1 MPEPT
6 AALGAVASA
15 LECAEC
21 GFANVTE
28 SAECEACGANLYRA
42 RAAQRRRDEGD
53 DQLLSDA
60 VAALVTR
67 APLLAEAGSSVAEA
81 GALMREQGSGYVL
94 VVDAGHVRGIFT
106 EGDLLERVVAAG
118 RAPRAVTVE
127 QVMTR
132 DPVVLR
138 HDDSV
143 AVAIHKMVL
152 GAFHHL
158 PLVDAAGHVRGVVS
172 EHEVLRHLHR
182 LLQVPAPEQ
191 GQARGQGQAPGREQP

>member
-1 MPEPT
+1 MTERT
-6 AALGAVASA
+6 APAAAAAAPAAA
-15 LECAEC
+15 LECDEC

-42 RAAQRRRDEGD
+42 RAALRQREDDDD

-67 APLLAEAGSSVAEA
+67 APLLVEAGSSVAA
-81 GALMREQGSGYVL
+81 AAALMRASGAGYVL
-94 VVDAGHVRGIFT
+94 VVDGGRIRGIFT

-118 RAPRAVTVE
+118 AAPRAVTVE

-182 LLQVPAPEQ
+182 LLQVPAQERP
-191 GQARGQGQAPGREQP
+191 

>member
-6 AALGAVASA
+6 AAGAVTAA
-15 LECAEC
+15 AAAAQECAEC

-28 SAECEACGANLYRA
+28 SAECEACGANLYRG
-42 RAAQRRRDEGD
+42 RAALRLREQED

-81 GALMREQGSGYVL
+81 GALMRQTRTGYVL

-118 RAPRAVTVE
+118 HAPRAVTVE

-158 PLVDAAGHVRGVVS
+158 PVVDAAGQVRGVVS

-191 GQARGQGQAPGREQP
+191 GQAPGREQP

>member
-1 MPEPT
+1 MTERT
-6 AALGAVASA
+6 AAPAAAAAAA

-42 RAAQRRRDEGD
+42 QTAWRRGEED
-53 DQLLSDA
+53 DRLLSGA
-60 VAALVTR
+60 VAALVSR
-67 APLLAEAGSSVAEA
+67 APLLTEAGSSVAAA
-81 GALMREQGSGYVL
+81 GALMREHGVSYVL
-94 VVDAGHVRGIFT
+94 AVDAGRIRGIFT

-152 GAFHHL
+152 GSFHHL
-158 PLVDAAGHVRGVVS
+158 PLVDAAGHIHGVVS
-172 EHEVLRHLHR
+172 EHEVLLHLHR
-182 LLQVPAPEQ
+182 LLQVPAPPQ
-191 GQARGQGQAPGREQP
+191 Q

>member
-1 MPEPT
+1 MTERT
-6 AALGAVASA
+6 AAPAAAAAAA

-42 RAAQRRRDEGD
+42 QAALRRGEED
-53 DQLLSDA
+53 DRLLSGA
-60 VAALVTR
+60 VAALVSR
-67 APLLAEAGSSVAEA
+67 APLLTEAGSSVAAA
-81 GALMREQGSGYVL
+81 GALMREHGVSYVL
-94 VVDAGHVRGIFT
+94 AVDAGRIRGIFT

-118 RAPRAVTVE
+118 LAPRAVTVE

-152 GAFHHL
+152 GSFHHL
-158 PLVDAAGHVRGVVS
+158 PLVDAAGHIHGVVS
-172 EHEVLRHLHR
+172 EHEVLLHLHR
-182 LLQVPAPEQ
+182 LLQVPAPPQ
-191 GQARGQGQAPGREQP
+191 Q

>member
-1 MPEPT
+1 MTERT
-6 AALGAVASA
+6 AAPAAAAA
-15 LECAEC
+15 LECGEC

-42 RAAQRRRDEGD
+42 RTALRRREED
-53 DQLLSDA
+53 DRFLSGA
-60 VAALVTR
+60 VAALVSR
-67 APLLAEAGSSVAEA
+67 APLLVEAGSSVAAA
-81 GALMREQGSGYVL
+81 GALMRKHGVSYVL
-94 VVDAGHVRGIFT
+94 AVDAGRVRGIFT
-106 EGDLLERVVAAG
+106 EGDLLERVIAAG

-152 GAFHHL
+152 GAFHHI
-158 PLVDAAGHVRGVVS
+158 PLVDAAGHIHGVIS
-172 EHEVLRHLHR
+172 EHEVLLHLHR
-182 LLQVPAPEQ
+182 LLQAPAPTRQ
-191 GQARGQGQAPGREQP
+191 